1 MQMSAKRTNP
11 DATSADTMSARP
23 ATLAGLSVEVAR
35 RRLARE
41 FGEQNIDAPALDA
54 RIIVGHVLGLDHTAL
69 AAQSSRVLTA
79 EEAGV
84 IAELSARRLARE
96 PVARILGRK
105 EFWGL
110 PFKVNAETL
119 LPRPETETVVEAALA
134 ALHCNNRK
142 SRALRIVDLGT
153 GSGALLLALLS
164 ELPGAYGIGTDVS
177 FAALRCARDNAA
189 ALGLSARASFVACD
203 YGTALRGPADILVS
217 NPPYVAR
224 GDIAGLQAEVRDF
237 DPQRALDGGPDGLD
251 GYRAIAS
258 DVRPLLAP
266 DGILVLELGQ
276 GQFGAV
282 TSIFAA
288 TGLEPAAARH
298 DLSGITRAVVMRG
311 PHEGSTFPV
320 RKKALGLW
328 AKTD

>member
-1 MQMSAKRTNP
+1 M
-11 DATSADTMSARP
+11 TSAGLPVADA
-23 ATLAGLSVEVAR
+23 ADAAAGHSIGAAR
-35 RRLARE
+35 RQLARE
-41 FGEQNIDAPALDA
+41 FRQQGVETPELDA

-69 AAQSSRVLTA
+69 ATQSSRVLTA

-96 PVARILGRK
+96 PVARILGCK

-110 PFKVNAETL
+110 PFKINAETL
-119 LPRPETETVVEAALA
+119 LPRPDTETVVEAALA
-134 ALHCNNRK
+134 ALHFDNRK
-142 SRALRIVDLGT
+142 SRELRIVDVGT

-189 ALGLSARASFVACD
+189 ALGLSARASFAACD
-203 YGTALRGPADILVS
+203 YGAALRGGADVLVS

-224 GDIAGLQAEVRDF
+224 GDIAGLQAEVRNF
-237 DPQRALDGGPDGLD
+237 DPRRALDGGPDGLD

-258 DVRPLLAP
+258 DVRRLLAR
-266 DGILVLELGQ
+266 DAILVLELGQ
-276 GQFGAV
+276 GQLGAV

-288 TGLEPAAARH
+288 TGLEPVAVRH
-298 DLSGITRAVVMRG
+298 DLSGITRAVVMRT
-311 PHEGSTFPV
+311 PHEGATFPV

-328 AKTD
+328 AKND